1 MPISVLS
8 TIDRRTDLKLGSG
21 FSLAGALFATAVV
34 AVFLASIRLGLMADS
49 TLATSRLIAV
59 AALGLIVGAM
69 LGVIAGLR
77 QIGGWRGAIAGMVAG
92 TLFGPPGALLLVLP
106 AAIPGVVV
114 GSVLLVALAALM
126 RRLSSPQE

>member
-1 MPISVLS
+1 M
-8 TIDRRTDLKLGSG
+8 KLGSG

-34 AVFLASIRLGLMADS
+34 AVFLASIRLGLMAES
-49 TLATSRLIAV
+49 TLAANRLIAV

>member
-1 MPISVLS
+1 M
-8 TIDRRTDLKLGSG
+8 KLGSG

-34 AVFLASIRLGLMADS
+34 AVFLASIRLGLMAES
-49 TLATSRLIAV
+49 TLAANRLIAV

-77 QIGGWRGAIAGMVAG
+77 QIGGWRGAIAGIVAG

-114 GSVLLVALAALM
+114 GSVLLVALAAVM
-126 RRLSSPQE
+126 RRLSSPREEDLY

>member
-1 MPISVLS
+1 M
-8 TIDRRTDLKLGSG
+8 KLGSG
-21 FSLAGALFATAVV
+21 FSLAGAVFATAVV
-34 AVFLASIRLGLMADS
+34 AVLLASIRLGLTAEFAPRADR
-49 TLATSRLIAV
+49 AIAI
-59 AALGLIVGAM
+59 AALGLIVGAL
-69 LGVIAGLR
+69 LGAAVGVR
-77 QIGGWRGAIAGMVAG
+77 QIGGWRGVIAGIVAG